1 MNLKVLYNEKV
12 IAELTKKY
20 KYSSVMQV
28 PRLEKITINMT
39 AGREVTNSKAIEE
52 VLNEL
57 TLITSQKPYQ
67 TVAKKSNASWK
78 LREGMPMGG
87 KVTLRRDRMWE
98 FLAKLIH
105 VAMPRIRDFR
115 GANPKAFDGRGNYSL
130 GIKEEIIFPEIDFD
144 KIRKIKGMDVQL
156 ITTAKT
162 DAEAK
167 DLLELLGLP
176 FAKGE
181 K

>member
-67 TVAKKSNASWK
+67 TVAKKSNAS
-78 LREGMPMGG
+78 
-87 KVTLRRDRMWE
+87 
-98 FLAKLIH
+98 
-105 VAMPRIRDFR
+105 
-115 GANPKAFDGRGNYSL
+115 
-130 GIKEEIIFPEIDFD
+130 
-144 KIRKIKGMDVQL
+144 
-156 ITTAKT
+156 
-162 DAEAK
+162 
-167 DLLELLGLP
+167 
-176 FAKGE
+176 
-181 K
+181 